1 MGSSSES
8 DPRRLL
14 GLDAARAL
22 AFLGMLWVNFGVALG
37 AEGPVGP
44 DPRTWM
50 GLLQGRA
57 AATFVVLA
65 GIGLSLGARRARA
78 TNDPSERRAVRAAIL
93 KRSLALFL
101 VGTLSLPVWPADI
114 LHYYGVYLALAALV
128 LFAPGALIAALG
140 LASALLYPLALLVFD
155 YEAGWDWETLEYS
168 GLWSIDGFA
177 RNLLLNGFHPVWPW
191 WTFIA
196 VGLAVGRLDLTSLC
210 IQRRLL
216 TFGAATWVAGESL
229 RRLGHALWVPKLDG
243 EAAELVHIVFDT
255 APMPPMPLYLMVG
268 SGVACTVVGACL
280 LAERVRVLQRL
291 VRALAPAGAL
301 ALTLYVAH
309 VFVGLGTLEALGW
322 LSEQGTTRL
331 AQERAMASAALFGL
345 ASLLGAALWL
355 RRFRRG
361 PLEALLR
368 RVSRPRRPQPSR
380 YPPPSRRPHHG

>member
-1 MGSSSES
+1 
-8 DPRRLL
+8 LL

-37 AEGPVGP
+37 AEGPVSS

-78 TNDPSERRAVRAAIL
+78 SQDSAERSAVRAAIF
-93 KRSLALFL
+93 KRSLALF
-101 VGTLSLPVWPADI
+101 VMGTLSLRVWPADI
-114 LHYYGVYLALAALV
+114 LHYYGVYLALGALV
-128 LFAPGALIAALG
+128 LFAPGAFIAALG
-140 LASALLYPLALLVFD
+140 LATALLYPLTLLVFD

-168 GLWSIDGFA
+168 GLWSIGGFA

-196 VGLAVGRLDLTSLC
+196 VGLLIGRLDLNSLC

-216 TFGAATWVAGESL
+216 TFGAAAWIAGESL
-229 RRLGHALWVPKLDG
+229 SRLGHALWVPQLAG
-243 EAAELVHIVFDT
+243 EAAELVHIACDT
-255 APMPPMPLYLMVG
+255 APMPPMPLYLLVG
-268 SGVACTVVGACL
+268 SGVACTAVGACL
-280 LAERVRVLQRL
+280 LAERARILQPL
-291 VRALAPAGAL
+291 VQALAPAGAL

-309 VFVGLGTLEALGW
+309 VFIGLGTLEGLGW
-322 LSEQGTTRL
+322 LSEQGPTRL
-331 AQERAMASAALFGL
+331 AQERAMVSAALFGL
-345 ASLLGAALWL
+345 ASLLGAALWS
-355 RRFRRG
+355 RSFRRG

-368 RVSRPRRPQPSR
+368 RVSRQSSPQRPQ
-380 YPPPSRRPHHG
+380 RPDHG

>member
-1 MGSSSES
+1 MGSPFES
-8 DPRRLL
+8 DARRLL

-37 AEGPVGP
+37 AEGPVGSN
-44 DPRTWM
+44 PRTWM

-65 GIGLSLGARRARA
+65 GIGLSLGARKARA
-78 TNDPSERRAVRAAIL
+78 SNDNAERRAVRTAIF
-93 KRSLALFL
+93 KRSLALFV

-114 LHYYGVYLALAALV
+114 LHFYGVYLALAALV
-128 LFAPGALIAALG
+128 LFASGPLIAAIGLG
-140 LASALLYPLALLVFD
+140 TALLYPLALLIIE

-168 GLWSIDGFA
+168 GLWSIGGFA

-216 TFGAATWVAGESL
+216 SFGAATWIAGESL
-229 RRLGHALWVPKLDG
+229 RRLGHALWVPRLDG
-243 EAAELVHIVFDT
+243 EAAELVHIAFDT
-255 APMPPMPLYLMVG
+255 VPMPPMPLYLVVG

-280 LAERVRVLQRL
+280 LAERTQALAPL

-301 ALTLYVAH
+301 ALTLYVGH
-309 VFVGLGTLEALGW
+309 VFVGLGTLEGLGW
-322 LSEQGTTRL
+322 LSEQVPTRL

-345 ASLLGAALWL
+345 ASLVGAALWL
-355 RRFRRG
+355 RFFDRG

-368 RVSRPRRPQPSR
+368 RVSRPRRPRPSQL
-380 YPPPSRRPHHG
+380 PHDG

>member
-1 MGSSSES
+1 
-8 DPRRLL
+8 LL

-37 AEGPVGP
+37 AEGPVSS

-78 TNDPSERRAVRAAIL
+78 SKDDAERRAARAAIF
-93 KRSLALFL
+93 KRSLALFV
-101 VGTLSLPVWPADI
+101 VGTLSLPAWPADI

-128 LFAPGALIAALG
+128 LFWPGVLVAAICV
-140 LASALLYPLALLVFD
+140 ASALLYPLALLVFD

-196 VGLAVGRLDLTSLC
+196 VGLLIGRLDLSSLC

-216 TFGAATWVAGESL
+216 TFGAAAWIAGESL
-229 RRLGHALWVPKLDG
+229 SRLGHALWVPQLDG
-243 EAAELVHIVFDT
+243 EAAELVHIACDT
-255 APMPPMPLYLMVG
+255 APMPPMPLYLLVG

-280 LAERVRVLQRL
+280 LAERVRILEKL
-291 VRALAPAGAL
+291 VQALAPAGAL
-301 ALTLYVAH
+301 ALTHYVAH
-309 VFVGLGTLEALGW
+309 VFIGLGTLEALGW
-322 LSEQGTTRL
+322 LSEQGSTRL

-345 ASLLGAALWL
+345 VSLVGAALWL
-355 RRFRRG
+355 RFSDRG

-368 RVSRPRRPQPSR
+368 RVSRPRPPQPSQ
-380 YPPPSRRPHHG
+380 RPHHG